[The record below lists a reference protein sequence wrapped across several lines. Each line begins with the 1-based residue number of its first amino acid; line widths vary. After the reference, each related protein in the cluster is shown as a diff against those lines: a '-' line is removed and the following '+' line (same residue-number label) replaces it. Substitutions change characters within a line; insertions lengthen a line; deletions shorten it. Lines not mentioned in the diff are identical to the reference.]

1 MDATAIVN
9 TNQAAV
15 DIEASS
21 KSAANFMALAR
32 ELRDHIYED
41 LVGTKY
47 RFDTYQILNGVLRF
61 SIPPTLSKLK
71 SDSEKHPSRSI
82 SYGELRQ
89 QPGGDVYRYPFPPP
103 ASLSILRTSS
113 KVRDEVLEIIYQK
126 GTLLF
131 VIDHPSQDPVST
143 KQSDILI
150 KHFNNVE
157 IFLDLVSINNHSL
170 SMQDMHRA
178 MQVTMH
184 LVQRLADYTMW
195 GGTCT
200 LSVHYYLPH
209 SSFQFSFFDYL
220 TLLAGELCVFKKV
233 VLRFGESTQITEKG
247 FTGSSNGIATSLCD
261 CQKLPCSMYD
271 RIALDKN
278 VRCLG
283 PYEKSYDREGFLC
296 MVFYPKNQVAGGG
309 CPNGRREV
317 NGGHWVESSF
327 A

>member
-1 MDATAIVN
+1 MN
-9 TNQAAV
+9 C
-15 DIEASS
+15 
-21 KSAANFMALAR
+21 
-32 ELRDHIYED
+32 
-41 LVGTKY
+41 
-47 RFDTYQILNGVLRF
+47 VLRF
-61 SIPPTLSKLK
+61 SIPPTLSESK

-82 SYGELRQ
+82 PCDELRR
-89 QPGGDVYRYPFPPP
+89 QPGEVVYRYPFPPP

-131 VIDHPSQDPVST
+131 VIDHPSKDPAST

-150 KHFNNVE
+150 KHFNNFE
-157 IFLDLVSINNHSL
+157 IFLDLDSIDDHSF

-178 MQVTMH
+178 MQVIRH

-200 LSVHYYLPH
+200 LSVHYCLPH
-209 SSFQFSFFDYL
+209 SSFQTIFFDYL

-247 FTGSSNGIATSLCD
+247 FTGSSNGIAKTLCY
-261 CQKLPCSMYD
+261 CQKLPCSMD
-271 RIALDKN
+271 DGIALDKN

-296 MVFYPKNQVAGGG
+296 MVFYPKNRVAGGG
-309 CPNGRREV
+309 RPNGRREV
-317 NGGHWVESSF
+317 NGGHWVERLMEAAAVESLMEAAAVESPM